1 MSTRPAAGRCL
12 VDLSAQDRLR
22 RGAPERAPRLR
33 VLCCPPAGAAAG
45 YWRFLVREDVH
56 VLGVQYPGRESR
68 FREPAAPTVE
78 ALAAE
83 AAEAVAAAPWAA
95 AAAVPGA
102 SADVPLVVL
111 GHSMGASVAAEL
123 ASRLEHREGIRVA
136 LLALSAKTAPG
147 TAEVASTGAGT
158 GAGTDEDLR
167 EGLDPLA
174 PGADA
179 AMVRWLRRLGGTPEA
194 VLEHPELLALQLP
207 ALRAD
212 LRVSMAYD
220 RIPAPVGA
228 PLLLL
233 RGTEDVTVDPGGLEA
248 WRPVSTGPV
257 QRREYP
263 GGHHPLADHG
273 DRLLEDLLACAAS
286 GRSG

>member
-1 MSTRPAAGRCL
+1 MSTRPTGSPVRCL

-22 RGAPERAPRLR
+22 SGAPARTPRLR
-33 VLCCPPAGAAAG
+33 VLCCPPSGAAAG

-56 VLGVQYPGRESR
+56 VLGVQYPGRENR
-68 FREPAAPTVE
+68 FREPAAASVA

-83 AAEAVAAAPWAA
+83 AAEAVAGAPWATA
-95 AAAVPGA
+95 ARSTTASTGAAP
-102 SADVPLVVL
+102 DVPLVVL

-147 TAEVASTGAGT
+147 AVDVE
-158 GAGTDEDLR
+158 DEDLR
-167 EGLDPLA
+167 AGLDPQD
-174 PGADA
+174 PDADA
-179 AMVRWLRRLGGTPEA
+179 ALVRWLRRLGGTPEA
-194 VLEHPELLALQLP
+194 VLSDPELLALQLP

-212 LRVSMAYD
+212 LRVSMAHD
-220 RIPAPVGA
+220 RLPDPVSA

-233 RGTEDVTVDPGGLEA
+233 RGAEDGTVDAAGMDA
-248 WRPVSTGPV
+248 WFPVSTGAV

-263 GGHHPLADHG
+263 GGHHPLAGHR
-273 DRLLEDLLACAAS
+273 DRLLADLEACAGS
-286 GRSG
+286 GGPR